1 LPNRD
6 LPLASR
12 DLARFLT
19 RRLGYRE
26 EVRGGG
32 AVYTAPGRTPL
43 RLPTDGDVSAN
54 ALRLIARENGLGSL
68 SQALAVVR
76 RGA

>member
-1 LPNRD
+1 MPNRD
-6 LPLASR
+6 LPIATR
-12 DLARFLT
+12 DVARYLT

-32 AVYTAPGRTPL
+32 AVYTAPGRTPV
-43 RLPTDGDVSAN
+43 RLPGAGHVSAN

-68 SQALAVVR
+68 SQAVAAVR
-76 RGA
+76 RRD

>member
-12 DLARFLT
+12 DLARYLT

-26 EVRGGG
+26 QVRIGGP
-32 AVYTAPGRTPL
+32 VYSAPGRTPV
-43 RLPTDGDVSAN
+43 RLPPSSNVSAN

-68 SQALAVVR
+68 SQAVAAVR
-76 RGA
+76 RGD